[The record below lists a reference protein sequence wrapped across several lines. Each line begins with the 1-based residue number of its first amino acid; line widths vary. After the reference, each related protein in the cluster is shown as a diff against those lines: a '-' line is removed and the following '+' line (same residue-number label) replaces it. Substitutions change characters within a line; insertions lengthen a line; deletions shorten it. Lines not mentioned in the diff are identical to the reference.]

1 MQSLDELTPEER
13 RTVYRKLE
21 QFTRSAMD
29 EYARNFQREAVKN
42 GGDLMY
48 YARIETK
55 RTYSP
60 SDEEVRQGT
69 AKIGRKPV
77 LTFMFM

>member
-1 MQSLDELTPEER
+1 
-13 RTVYRKLE
+13 
-21 QFTRSAMD
+21 MD

-69 AKIGRKPV
+69 AKIGEVKPGLNLHVHVIVSRKS
-77 LTFMFM
+77 LDG